1 MVKTNVLYQHG
12 TLALMVPGLLKGTL
26 TSGGLLEH
34 GDTGIGTGEGLD
46 GELIILNGVVY
57 QVRGNGEVRVM
68 PKQDTIPFGNIH
80 WADYQSLGNVTDLE
94 LDQLGKHI
102 LKGHSANTFFSVEVK
117 GNFKNVTTRAV
128 IKSNPPYKTLAQ
140 TADDQRVFQADII
153 EGTLLG
159 YFMPTLYAGAAV
171 GGFHWHFLSDDHTF
185 GGHVLAVGGATGAL
199 GFQQFD
205 SLDLHLPTND
215 ADFMNHDFSQDDIL
229 SVIEKAESF

>member
-12 TLALMVPGLLKGTL
+12 TLALLVPGLLKGTL

-80 WADYQSLGNVTDLE
+80 WADYQSLGNVADLE

-102 LKGHSANTFFSVEVK
+102 LKGHSANTFSPLK
-117 GNFKNVTTRAV
+117 LRG
-128 IKSNPPYKTLAQ
+128 PLKT
-140 TADDQRVFQADII
+140 
-153 EGTLLG
+153 
-159 YFMPTLYAGAAV
+159 
-171 GGFHWHFLSDDHTF
+171 
-185 GGHVLAVGGATGAL
+185 
-199 GFQQFD
+199 
-205 SLDLHLPTND
+205 
-215 ADFMNHDFSQDDIL
+215 
-229 SVIEKAESF
+229 